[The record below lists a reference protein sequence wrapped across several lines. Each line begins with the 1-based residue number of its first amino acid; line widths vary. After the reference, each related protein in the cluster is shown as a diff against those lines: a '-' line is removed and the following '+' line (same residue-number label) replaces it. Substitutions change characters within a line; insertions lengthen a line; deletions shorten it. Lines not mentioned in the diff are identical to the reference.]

1 MRRSEPEKGRS
12 RRRGNPPF
20 ETKERLGA
28 GFIISMLLCA
38 VLAGSVCFML
48 WFSIAKGK
56 QTDSEKQAEIV
67 IGSGETSGSEVLA
80 AEKETEAPIKI
91 RKMEIDG
98 ISIEN
103 MSETEAKNLLLD
115 TYVWDMRV
123 SYGELTENLENP
135 LPEILEEQL
144 TEIYNTSD
152 SKGKE
157 SYTLDFSSLETG
169 VREQVAG
176 IAEKWNRKA
185 VNAQLSGRDKETGKW
200 IYSEGENGIQVDE
213 TAVVQEIM
221 ALIEERKFAAT
232 VEAKVQETAPE
243 YSAAAMKEQY
253 QVIGTFSTTA
263 TSNQNRNNNISLAM
277 NALDGLVIFPGEEF
291 SFNKTTGNRTK
302 ERGYMP
308 AGAYRDGKLVEEPGG
323 GVCQV
328 SSTLYNAIV
337 FSGIQTT
344 ERNPHSYEP
353 SYVTPGEDAMV
364 SYDGYSGPDLRF
376 VNNQDTSVAIRAV
389 FQDKKLTISIIGVPI
404 LEDGVTVS
412 MRSEKVKEYDP
423 PEPEY
428 EEDQT
433 LQPGQ
438 EVVVKEGVKGT
449 VWKTWLV
456 TSKDG
461 KVISDDYFH
470 SSTYRGKSGLV
481 RRNTTGV
488 TIPAETSGAVE
499 TETQRSE
506 NGSPQESQNQQAQ
519 ESSAV
524 QTEAPVQENTQGAE
538 PSQAAP
544 GDPENNPVI
553 ITPIEPRPESGQSE
567 ASAGPSAQLEVG
579 PGAEPA

>member
-1 MRRSEPEKGRS
+1 MQTGIVTES
-12 RRRGNPPF
+12 R
-20 ETKERLGA
+20 
-28 GFIISMLLCA
+28 
-38 VLAGSVCFML
+38 
-48 WFSIAKGK
+48 
-56 QTDSEKQAEIV
+56 
-67 IGSGETSGSEVLA
+67 ETSGSEVLA
-80 AEKETEAPIKI
+80 AEKETEASIKT
-91 RKMEIDG
+91 RKIEIDG

-103 MSETEAKNLLLD
+103 MSEAEAKKLLLD
-115 TYVWDMRV
+115 TYVWNMRV
-123 SYGELTENLENP
+123 SYGDLTENLENP

-152 SKGKE
+152 FKGKE

-176 IAEKWNRKA
+176 IAAKWNRKA
-185 VNAQLSGRDKETGKW
+185 VNAQLSGRDKENGKW
-200 IYSEGENGIQVDE
+200 IYSEGENGIKVNE

-243 YSAAAMKEQY
+243 YSAAAMKERY
-253 QVIGTFSTTA
+253 QVISTFSTTA

-308 AGAYRDGKLVEEPGG
+308 AGAYRNGKLVEEPGG

-328 SSTLYNAIV
+328 SSTLYNAII
-337 FSGIQTT
+337 FSGIRTT

-456 TSKDG
+456 TSKNG
-461 KVISDDYFH
+461 QVISDDYFH
-470 SSTYRGKSGLV
+470 SSTYRGKAGLV
-481 RRNTTGV
+481 RRNTTGL
-488 TIPAETSGAVE
+488 TIPAETSGGAE
-499 TETQRSE
+499 TETQGLE
-506 NGSPQESQNQQAQ
+506 NGLMQESQNQQAQ
-519 ESSAV
+519 ESSTV
-524 QTEAPVQENTQGAE
+524 QTETPVQENTQVSE
-538 PSQAAP
+538 SSQAAP
-544 GDPENNPVI
+544 SETENDPGI
-553 ITPIEPRPESGQSE
+553 IDPIETKPESGQNGGSI
-567 ASAGPSAQLEVG
+567 GPSAQLEVG
-579 PGAEPA
+579 PGTETA